1 MILLFNRYLST
12 KLISFII
19 LYYLRNRNILNDK
32 IDRLIIKIL
41 NDKNYAQVTKLIFE
55 DLSRLIISKEEL
67 FNEEE
72 NIEFFILLKKIQTV
86 INYQKFDLS
95 RYINKIINFK
105 DQIINDLKNGNI
117 KYDLIHSWLTDNE
130 RKKLLIE
137 RLNILS
143 FYNTKEINDCF
154 KSLEK
159 DFNQIYEDVKKAEK
173 LKEILKVFFPIEQ
186 QQNIEYINN
195 YENELKDKLLKEAKK
210 ILIYLILLMI

>member
-1 MILLFNRYLST
+1 MNF
-12 KLISFII
+12 
-19 LYYLRNRNILNDK
+19 LY
-32 IDRLIIKIL
+32 
-41 NDKNYAQVTKLIFE
+41 
-55 DLSRLIISKEEL
+55 
-67 FNEEE
+67 
-72 NIEFFILLKKIQTV
+72 LLKKIQTV

-95 RYINKIINFK
+95 RYINKIIN
-105 DQIINDLKNGNI
+105 L